1 METKKF
7 TYGNL
12 YKFNRV
18 VLFLFSLILF
28 IVGLVYLWGL
38 MSLLVGQE
46 TKLSLS
52 VSQLFWYFIG
62 CSVWTPFVYAFL
74 SYLATD
80 IVAQED
86 GLQIKFIFK
95 TLFISWEDIAE
106 FRPAKVFG
114 FRMIKNASIVVT
126 RSALTPFHRL
136 YGLMYGKTNQ
146 PSLLIWPYLGNYENL
161 VTIIK
166 ENLKRSRL
174 LARQKTIQ
182 NSARTKKTDHHKSV
196 PKN

>member
-12 YKFNRV
+12 NKFNRV

-28 IVGLVYLWGL
+28 TVGLIYLWGL
-38 MSLLVGQE
+38 MSLLAGQE

-52 VSQLFWYFIG
+52 VSQLFWCFIG
-62 CSVWTPFVYAFL
+62 FSVWTPFVYAFV

-80 IVAQED
+80 IVVQED

-95 TLFISWEDIAE
+95 TLFISWNDIVE

-114 FRMIKNASIVVT
+114 FRMLKDASIVVT
-126 RSALTPFHRL
+126 RSALTPLHRL

-146 PSLLIWPYLGNYENL
+146 PSLLIWSYIGNYENL
-161 VTIIK
+161 VAIIK

-174 LARQKTIQ
+174 LTRQKTIQ
-182 NSARTKKTDHHKSV
+182 NPARTK
-196 PKN
+196 